1 MIRKTF
7 WLAGALSL
15 VLAACDD
22 DDDDDLVNPPG
33 NTSVSVALTST
44 SGDVVSSVITI
55 DQIMLQ
61 GSGVTRV
68 DLLDAPVTVNLTDLA
83 NATQEIVTGA
93 EAANG
98 TYSDIRMVISGAFV
112 ELANDDGT
120 TTIYA
125 SAQDYAGL
133 PEGAVVGGT
142 LTLPANPQDGAVITF
157 DENVTLNGGSVTLL
171 IDFDLDQSVID
182 DGAGGF
188 NLTPFIRGG
197 SGADAGTVAVTLGL
211 GEGVTLP
218 EGTTLANFTATLGG
232 KRLVFTDNAGTFTSN
247 FAHVLPGTYS
257 LNLVG
262 PGGLTFVTDPVVPL
276 DVTVDAA
283 GQVTQTVTITEATA
297 AAVRR

>member
-93 EAANG
+93 
-98 TYSDIRMVISGAFV
+98 
-112 ELANDDGT
+112 
-120 TTIYA
+120 
-125 SAQDYAGL
+125 
-133 PEGAVVGGT
+133 
-142 LTLPANPQDGAVITF
+142 
-157 DENVTLNGGSVTLL
+157 
-171 IDFDLDQSVID
+171 
-182 DGAGGF
+182 
-188 NLTPFIRGG
+188 
-197 SGADAGTVAVTLGL
+197 
-211 GEGVTLP
+211 
-218 EGTTLANFTATLGG
+218 
-232 KRLVFTDNAGTFTSN
+232 
-247 FAHVLPGTYS
+247 
-257 LNLVG
+257 
-262 PGGLTFVTDPVVPL
+262 LTFIGY
-276 DVTVDAA
+276 VTVMAVA
-283 GQVTQTVTITEATA
+283 GVWLVTG
-297 AAVRR
+297 RFPPL